1 MWRVLLQWVLDI
13 SVQGN
18 TILLS
23 GKHPGGSGVKSPVCA
38 LCFPILGQQHRT
50 HFIPIPGGESLCFTH
65 SLKVKIK
72 DNLPFRSSSSQLT
85 NPPFQGHPLPSIHSA
100 SFSPPTHV
108 TSNYILKGTAV
119 FQSTHM
125 PRLRA
130 FTFDLL

>member
-18 TILLS
+18 TILFS

-38 LCFPILGQQHRT
+38 LCFPILGQEHRT
-50 HFIPIPGGESLCFTH
+50 HFIPVPGGESLCFTH
-65 SLKVKIK
+65 SLKESRVIFHSVLQLL
-72 DNLPFRSSSSQLT
+72 NL
-85 NPPFQGHPLPSIHSA
+85 NPAFQGHPPPSIHSA

-125 PRLRA
+125 PRLKA